1 MGEALLHVADAVL
14 AVMEIL
20 HDPRRGRPLRAL
32 RRLGERDAPWCRV
45 GRQHHERDRFAV
57 GRPPRIGRLLSD
69 PRDLRGSALGIHPSD
84 EQLRPL
90 GLPVGQIEDART
102 VRRPARVA
110 ALDEEPVVRA
120 VGVHDPQ
127 RRLPFV
133 FDLVHP
139 AARVHDLGAVGRDLG
154 IGHLLPVE
162 VMVHGE
168 QGVGGR
174 FLGGRPRSRH
184 RQEQQRET

>member
-1 MGEALLHVADAVL
+1 MERGVVPGVERARHCEGALEGL
-14 AVMEIL
+14 EI
-20 HDPRRGRPLRAL
+20 RPLVAVVRAEA
-32 RRLGERDAPWCRV
+32 REVD
-45 GRQHHERDRFAV
+45 
-57 GRPPRIGRLLSD
+57 
-69 PRDLRGSALGIHPSD
+69 
-84 EQLRPL
+84 
-90 GLPVGQIEDART
+90 VGQIEDACA

-184 RQEQQRET
+184 REEQQRET